1 VIGVSKSHDARTC
14 PSGKLTV
21 AISDGQRAVSPTLG
35 MDWTGLRWHISRVFM
50 SSLYLA
56 APGSDPGAASL
67 LINVAAGAISHDSQ
81 SPSRARA

>member
-35 MDWTGLRWHISRVFM
+35 MDWTRPRWHISRVFM

-67 LINVAAGAISHDSQ
+67 LLISQ
-81 SPSRARA
+81 